1 MRVKLD
7 ENLGTRGVQIFQKH
21 GHDVASVTDQG
32 LQSSSDRDLIR
43 VCAHEHRCLVTLDLD
58 FSQPLQ
64 FPPHEYAGIAV
75 LRLPHQSNPAD
86 LIALME
92 LLAETMVDNSIRGRL
107 WIVQKT
113 GVREYDPDR

>member
-7 ENLGTRGVQIFQKH
+7 ENLGTRGVQIFRNH
-21 GHDVASVTDQG
+21 GHDVASVADQG
-32 LQSSSDRDLIR
+32 LQSSSDHDLIR
-43 VCAHEHRCLVTLDLD
+43 VCSHEDRCLVTLDLD

-75 LRLPHQSNPAD
+75 LRLPHQSNPPD
-86 LIALME
+86 LFALIE
-92 LLAETMVDNSIRGRL
+92 LLAETLIDSSIRGKL